1 MSVDPWRVSPPPED
15 MTSKRLI
22 PNAPLGDEEFEP
34 AGGTRYEKD
43 EYVKILRVGPG
54 FYRYGQVI
62 RIRARTNTDLLYVVQ
77 TIDNE
82 TQFTIDDLRTYEIGP
97 ARLNAMQV
105 LALQARPDPPS
116 EG

>member
-1 MSVDPWRVSPPPED
+1 MTRIERRSLESAKD
-15 MTSKRLI
+15 MTSNRPI
-22 PNAPLGDEEFEP
+22 PDAPPGDDWFEP
-34 AGGTRYEKD
+34 AGGTRWEKD

-54 FYRYGQVI
+54 LHRYGQVI
-62 RIRARTNTDLLYVVQ
+62 RIRAKTDEDVLYVVQ

-82 TQFTIDDLRTYEIGP
+82 SQFTIDDLRTYEIGP

-105 LALQARPDPPS
+105 LALQARPDPPP